1 MNKFL
6 ILALLAGTATLG
18 YIARDS
24 VEPTVVQAVSPVVEE
39 PEAEPADENG
49 KIPVFDHV
57 VWVSEAE
64 AKASGKPILYLATLS
79 KGCVPCNQLAKLLDN
94 PISAEA
100 MNRFAC
106 VKLTDPPANHPWLRF
121 YNVTRFPS
129 MVFVG
134 PKGTQPRVQSGS
146 PGSVPALL
154 QSLQF
159 MEDRFSGK
167 AAPAAV
173 VPDATK
179 TSIHFPPR
187 PTLAPVSHDTV
198 APNPIKGRSSGNR
211 ETSCVACRVKGGRCV
226 KPTPGLLRQWSF
238 APSARGRR

>member
-1 MNKFL
+1 MNKFFV
-6 ILALLAGTATLG
+6 LALLGGVATLG
-18 YIARDS
+18 YVARDQ
-24 VEPTVVQAVSPVVEE
+24 VEPSTVQAVAPVTEE
-39 PEAEPADENG
+39 PAAEPVDEIW
-49 KIPVFDHV
+49 KIPDSETSV
-57 VWVSEAE
+57 VWVSEAD
-64 AKASGKPILYLATLS
+64 AKASGKPILYLTTLS

-106 VKLTDPPANHPWLRF
+106 VKITDPPANHPWLRF

-154 QSLQF
+154 QFLQF

-167 AAPAAV
+167 PAPAV

-179 TSIHFPPR
+179 TSIHFPSR

-211 ETSCVACRVKGGRCV
+211 ETSCVACRVRGGRCV
-226 KPTPGLLRQWSF
+226 KPTPGLFRQWSF